1 MISFP
6 FPNTDIILLVAA
18 LIIVIKGI
26 NLVFKILHRL
36 VDRRLPARV
45 QGKDLS

>member
-1 MISFP
+1 MHLYYP
-6 FPNTDIILLVAA
+6 DTNIILLVAA

-36 VDRRLPARV
+36 VDRRLPARDAV
-45 QGKDLS
+45 KEHP